1 VGVIFEWDPLKA
13 IANLQM
19 HFVSFEEASTTFA
32 DPLSSTIHDPNH
44 SNQEDRYILMG
55 YSLYHRLIVVAFTE
69 RSHKIRIIS
78 ARLATSHERKEY
90 ENA

>member
-1 VGVIFEWDPLKA
+1 MGVIFEWDPLKA
-13 IANLQM
+13 IANLQK
-19 HFVSFEEASTTFA
+19 HSVSFEEASTTFA

-44 SNQEDRYILMG
+44 SNQEGRYILMG

-69 RSHKIRIIS
+69 RSHKFRIIS
-78 ARLATSHERKEY
+78 ARLATCHERKEY

>member
-1 VGVIFEWDPLKA
+1 MGVIFEWDPLKA
-13 IANLQM
+13 IANLQK
-19 HFVSFEEASTTFA
+19 HSVSFEEASTTFA

-69 RSHKIRIIS
+69 RSHKFRIIS

>member
-1 VGVIFEWDPLKA
+1 MGVIFEWDPLKA

-55 YSLYHRLIVVAFTE
+55 YSLYHRLTLVEFYRA
-69 RSHKIRIIS
+69 IS
-78 ARLATSHERKEY
+78 
-90 ENA
+90 